1 MNPVK
6 TESHSKEFKRFDA
19 TMGVLLA
26 LPREEYQHRL
36 AEYKAQPKKRGRP
49 AKVKPDVSRVP
60 AE

>member
-1 MNPVK
+1 MK
-6 TESHSKEFKRFDA
+6 TEPHSKEFRRFDA
-19 TMGVLLA
+19 TMGALLA
-26 LPREEYQHRL
+26 LPREDYQQRL